1 MKITHGIVAGIML
14 IGLPA
19 SANAACSYQGVTYA
33 VGSKICSGGWLQEC
47 TVAGYW
53 KAIGMCKRESVRDPL
68 AALTA
73 IPGSPKRTVAATT
86 RHADRLASNSAKR
99 ALR

>member
-1 MKITHGIVAGIML
+1 MKLTHGLIAGVML

-19 SANAACSYQGVTYA
+19 TANAACSYQGVTYA

-53 KAIGMCKRESVRDPL
+53 KAIGMCKRESVREPL
-68 AALTA
+68 AGMTR
-73 IPGSPKRTVAATT
+73 IPADNRRILAAATAEPGAQP
-86 RHADRLASNSAKR
+86 RYQVKAPGR
-99 ALR
+99 